1 MDEFKVVPGRRGA
14 MEEPSKFHRRGP
26 KRVVLCGRESRV
38 HLPGPYFNVEGL
50 LGHAPRKL
58 EKGEVREAP
67 KVGKFFSAGAI
78 LIGQSRMPCWC

>member
-1 MDEFKVVPGRRGA
+1 MTRMVVYWLNLILSQNEGSDGRTFQI
-14 MEEPSKFHRRGP
+14 PSPGP
-26 KRVVLCGRESRV
+26 KGVVLCGRESRV
-38 HLPGPYFNVEGL
+38 HLSSPYFDVEGL

-78 LIGQSRMPCWC
+78 LIG